1 MDNDKSKDKDKADR
15 FRFVVSDES
24 VNSYG
29 CIVQTSGI
37 DTVSFEKNPVM
48 LYMHDRGRVIGRW
61 ENIHKENGRLIAE
74 AVFDTS
80 CDLGREVAA
89 KVSGGFLRAT
99 SIGIEIKDTRKIN
112 GIDTITACE
121 LYEISIVD
129 IPANKNAVKMS
140 KNGKILSLGYFMGND
155 ATDASATLKTRLIE
169 MLGLSPAAS
178 DEDILGIVSRLIDGK
193 ADNEVKHALSMGMI
207 SPEEKKVLASLA
219 RKDVAS
225 FNTLIESRRKQY
237 VEYVQKAVDEA
248 IKQRRILGGAT
259 FVFHQNR

>member
-1 MDNDKSKDKDKADR
+1 
-15 FRFVVSDES
+15 
-24 VNSYG
+24 
-29 CIVQTSGI
+29 
-37 DTVSFEKNPVM
+37 
-48 LYMHDRGRVIGRW
+48 
-61 ENIHKENGRLIAE
+61 
-74 AVFDTS
+74 
-80 CDLGREVAA
+80 
-89 KVSGGFLRAT
+89 
-99 SIGIEIKDTRKIN
+99 
-112 GIDTITACE
+112 
-121 LYEISIVD
+121 
-129 IPANKNAVKMS
+129 
-140 KNGKILSLGYFMGND
+140 
-155 ATDASATLKTRLIE
+155 